1 MSILIDK
8 NTQVLIQ
15 GITGSEGS
23 RACSEML
30 SYGTKVVAGVTPGRG
45 GQKVAGVPVYD
56 TVYEA
61 LQHHRSINTSLISV
75 PAPFVRDAAGEAI
88 VAGIPLINI
97 LTEHV
102 PTQDSAFVIAL
113 AKYRDVRVVGPSSVG
128 IISPKKA
135 KVGSIGSSTI
145 AHLFQPGPVGLISK
159 SGGMTA
165 EIASVLT
172 RAGLGQS
179 TAVGIGGDKIIGSD
193 FVDLL
198 KLFAADINTKAVVIF
213 GEVGGTYEE
222 NAAEFIKNSG
232 FRKLVVAVVAGK
244 FTTTLPKETILGHAG
259 AIISRGRGGYYSKIR
274 ALRRAGVII
283 ADTIEEIP
291 ELLKKLKVKS

>member
-8 NTQVLIQ
+8 NTRALIQ

-23 RACSEML
+23 RACREML
-30 SYGTKVVAGVTPGRG
+30 SYGTKVVAGVTPGRA
-45 GQKVAGVPVYD
+45 GQKIAGVPVYD
-56 TVYEA
+56 TVREA
-61 LQHHRSINTSLISV
+61 LRRHSSINTSLISV
-75 PAPFVRDAAGEAI
+75 PAPFVREAAGEAI
-88 VAGIPLINI
+88 LAGIPLINI
-97 LTEHV
+97 LAEHV
-102 PTQDSAFVIAL
+102 PTQDSAFIIAL
-113 AKYRDVRVVGPSSVG
+113 AKYKGVRVVGPSSVG
-128 IISPKKA
+128 IISPGKA

-145 AHLFQPGPVGLISK
+145 ARLFQPGPVGLISK

-179 TAVGIGGDKIIGSD
+179 TAIGIGGDQIIGSD

-198 KLFAADINTKAVVIF
+198 KLFAVDNNTKAVVIF

-222 NAAEFIKNSG
+222 KVAEFIQTGG
-232 FRKLVVAVVAGK
+232 FRKPVVAVVAGK

-259 AIISRGRGGYYSKIR
+259 AIISRGRGGYHSKVG
-274 ALRRAGVII
+274 AFKRAGVIL
-283 ADTIEEIP
+283 ANTIEEIP
-291 ELLKKLKVKS
+291 ILIKKKLGH